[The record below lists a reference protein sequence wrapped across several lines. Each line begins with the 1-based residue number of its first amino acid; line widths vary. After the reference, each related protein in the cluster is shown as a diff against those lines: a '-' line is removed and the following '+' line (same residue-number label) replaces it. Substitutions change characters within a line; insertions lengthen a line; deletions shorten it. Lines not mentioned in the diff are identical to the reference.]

1 MTRTSD
7 ARERLV
13 RTAARLFLTRSYRAV
28 GVDEL
33 CAAADVRKGSFYY
46 FFRGKAELA
55 KAVIDA
61 HAAALWARLDDAGA
75 ATRAGTHA
83 AGPEAPPAQGP
94 DRAVDDARPDPAGR
108 KDDDAQG
115 ADGGRGGGPAE
126 ARRTGGPRERT
137 AAARLHAV
145 ADAIGAIQTAFQE
158 RFGTVVGCPFGNL
171 AAELATTDDAL
182 REHLAG
188 VFTEWEGRLARLC
201 REAAA
206 EGALRPGADPDRFAR
221 ILIAQFQGMTLLAKT
236 GRFPAAEVTAALHQ
250 VIDSH
255 LTEGALPSARP
266 AGRDRVS
273 IDRVIEFPDTTSGAQ
288 AAAQE
293 GGTA

>member
-13 RTAARLFLTRSYRAV
+13 RTAARLFLTRSYQAV

-46 FFRGKAELA
+46 YFRAKAELA
-55 KAVIDA
+55 KAVIDW
-61 HAAALWARLDDAGA
+61 HAAALWARLDEAGA
-75 ATRAGTHA
+75 AARADTRTTP
-83 AGPEAPPAQGP
+83 PEAPPARGP
-94 DRAVDDARPDPAGR
+94 VRAVDDGRPVAGGHE
-108 KDDDAQG
+108 A
-115 ADGGRGGGPAE
+115 AGGRGPADDDGRAGGRVA
-126 ARRTGGPRERT
+126 ARGTAGPHELP

-158 RFGTVVGCPFGNL
+158 RFGAIVGCPFGNL

-182 REHLAG
+182 RDHLAG

-201 REAAA
+201 RQAAA

-221 ILIAQFQGMTLLAKT
+221 ILIAQFQGMILLAKT
-236 GRFPAAEVTAALHQ
+236 GRFPAAEVAAALHQ

-255 LTEGALPSARP
+255 LAEGA
-266 AGRDRVS
+266 
-273 IDRVIEFPDTTSGAQ
+273 
-288 AAAQE
+288 AA
-293 GGTA
+293 